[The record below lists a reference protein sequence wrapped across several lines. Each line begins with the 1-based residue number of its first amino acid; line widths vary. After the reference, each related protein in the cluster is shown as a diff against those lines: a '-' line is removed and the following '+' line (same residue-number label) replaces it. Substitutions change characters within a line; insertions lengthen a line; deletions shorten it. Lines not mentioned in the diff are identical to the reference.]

1 MLGGAAMMTYRA
13 GRTTTDIDSIT
24 ELHKALTAAAQ
35 VVATTHGLRRDW
47 LNDETIG
54 SEPPVAPKH
63 TDPIFEGKRITVVQP
78 GPAYLLATK
87 IVAGRQ
93 RDIED
98 AAALIATTGHYSV
111 DALCGLVAEVYGTA
125 DPRPGT
131 NVPAIAT
138 QALLAYRQ
146 QQRQDQRRGHELS
159 L

>member
-1 MLGGAAMMTYRA
+1 MMAYRA
-13 GRTTTDIDSIT
+13 DRMTTDVDSIT
-24 ELHKALTAAAQ
+24 ELHQVLTAAAQ

-54 SEPPVAPKH
+54 SEPPLPPTH

-87 IVAGRQ
+87 IIAGRQ

-98 AAALIATTGHYSV
+98 AAALMGTTGHSSV
-111 DALCGLVAEVYGTA
+111 DALCDLVTDVYGTA

-131 NVPAIAT
+131 NVRANAT
-138 QALLAYRQ
+138 QALLHYTD
-146 QQRQDQRRGHELS
+146 QQRRRRRLGQGLPDIGW
-159 L
+159 

>member
-1 MLGGAAMMTYRA
+1 M
-13 GRTTTDIDSIT
+13 
-24 ELHKALTAAAQ
+24 
-35 VVATTHGLRRDW
+35 VATTHGVRRDW

-146 QQRQDQRRGHELS
+146 QQRQDQRRGHEFS